1 MRLKTI
7 ALYLPL
13 FLTTYSYADNYQA
26 QIDAQQ
32 RAMYQMQNQLNDMQ
46 NQINI
51 LQGKIDELKYQN
63 SRASTAPTNNQNS
76 TITTLSLPKE
86 STASNT
92 KVSGGITNDDLIMP
106 NSDAVALYDKGY
118 SYVTSHNYAEAITTF
133 KKFIELYS
141 NTKLVPN
148 AWYWMGQVQY
158 KDKNYK
164 DARVSFL
171 NVVRYTGSN
180 KRPDSLYK
188 LGLIS
193 RALGDNAKA
202 KKYFEL
208 VVNTY
213 PNDVTG
219 NLARQE
225 LAK

>member
-1 MRLKTI
+1 MKLKTI

-13 FLTTYSYADNYQA
+13 FLATYSYADNYQA

-51 LQGKIDELKYQN
+51 LQGKIDELKFQN
-63 SRASTAPTNNQNS
+63 SRTSSSNQNTTVNTVTTNTDATKSKSS
-76 TITTLSLPKE
+76 TQ
-86 STASNT
+86 SN
-92 KVSGGITNDDLIMP
+92 GITNDSLSMP
-106 NSDAVALYDKGY
+106 NSDAVALYNKGY
-118 SYVTSHNYAEAITTF
+118 SYVTSHNYTEAVSTF
-133 KKFIELYS
+133 KKFLELYS
-141 NTKLVPN
+141 STKLAPN

-158 KDKNYK
+158 KDSNYK

-193 RALGDNAKA
+193 RALGDNEKA
-202 KKYFEL
+202 RKYFEL
-208 VVNTY
+208 VVNSY